1 MRFVAGSVGFMRI
14 LGFDAESTIPA
25 RRSGRL
31 LGACHLIKKSR
42 MGPVFSSLASAIG
55 TLGSWGGFLKRL

>member
-1 MRFVAGSVGFMRI
+1 MGFMAGSVGFMGI

-42 MGPVFSSLASAIG
+42 MDPVFFCFSVFDPRQ
-55 TLGSWGGFLKRL
+55 LGRWDTR